1 MDQLETEKRTL
12 QLRMD
17 PCEDPQLVPSAI
29 QPCPPSVPLVLGP
42 PMDKNNAADTATNL
56 ANHIRVL
63 KTECGRLKHQLSL
76 GKQTADLVMFFV
88 AQFDEFFFFWSIF
101 SQV

>member
-17 PCEDPQLVPSAI
+17 PCEDPQLVPSSI

-76 GKQTADLVMFFV
+76 GKQTADSVTLT
-88 AQFDEFFFFWSIF
+88 QFDEFF
-101 SQV
+101 

>member
-29 QPCPPSVPLVLGP
+29 QPCPPSVPL
-42 PMDKNNAADTATNL
+42 
-56 ANHIRVL
+56 
-63 KTECGRLKHQLSL
+63 
-76 GKQTADLVMFFV
+76 GKQTTDLVNLWPDLTNFF
-88 AQFDEFFFFWSIF
+88 IYL
-101 SQV
+101 

>member
-1 MDQLETEKRTL
+1 MICGPMQFDEFFYL
-12 QLRMD
+12 
-17 PCEDPQLVPSAI
+17 
-29 QPCPPSVPLVLGP
+29 PLVLGP

-76 GKQTADLVMFFV
+76 GKQTADLVTL
-88 AQFDEFFFFWSIF
+88 
-101 SQV
+101 